1 MTDAKANTGRIFF
14 SYARSDS
21 EVVLALAQRLRRDG
35 RNAWVDQLDI
45 AKGSRWDDAIE
56 RALQDCGCLLVVL
69 SPAST
74 GSHNVLDEVSYALE
88 SGKTVIPILL
98 KPCNVPFRLKR
109 FQYID
114 FSVEP
119 EQGYGELAQ
128 ALDAF
133 SAAPAPA
140 AAAAAA
146 APAEP
151 PAPERSTTQLPP
163 MAHAQEAAP
172 APAPAPVIAPL
183 AAPPR
188 SPTPPPPLA
197 AADGTPPRSKA
208 GWIMA
213 AAAGVVIAGSAA
225 FFASSPSAPQ
235 PDGQAQ
241 SAGLSPPAGATPAAA
256 PPAALPAAAFADEKR
271 ELITFVQAYV
281 AAQNQADAAALL
293 KFYGPQV
300 DYFSQPNA
308 SHDFILKDKQSYYRR
323 WPAVTKTLDGPVQVL
338 PTPAPGAAEVS
349 YLVRHKIH
357 SDERAETN
365 LGLARETLRLER
377 GPGGGWLIA
386 VQQAQ
391 VFNVKH

>member
-1 MTDAKANTGRIFF
+1 MTDVQANTGRIFF

-21 EVVLALAQRLRRDG
+21 EMVLALAQRLRRDG

-45 AKGSRWDDAIE
+45 AKGSRWDDAVE
-56 RALQDCGCLLVVL
+56 RALQDCGCLLVLL

-133 SAAPAPA
+133 SAAAAAARSEPAPSAPPAPKRSTSRLPLGSHTQEA
-140 AAAAAA
+140 AAAAASA
-146 APAEP
+146 
-151 PAPERSTTQLPP
+151 
-163 MAHAQEAAP
+163 M
-172 APAPAPVIAPL
+172 APL
-183 AAPPR
+183 AAPPL
-188 SPTPPPPLA
+188 SPSPPPPLA
-197 AADGTPPRSKA
+197 AADNNPPRSKT
-208 GWIMA
+208 GWLIA
-213 AAAGVVIAGSAA
+213 AAAGVGMAAGIAYFSA
-225 FFASSPSAPQ
+225 SPSAPK
-235 PDGQAQ
+235 PVGQAQ
-241 SAGLSPPAGATPAAA
+241 SAALSTSAGATPAAE
-256 PPAALPAAAFADEKR
+256 PPAAPTAAAFADEKS
-271 ELITFVQAYV
+271 ELIGFVQAYV

-293 KFYGPQV
+293 KFYGPKV

-308 SHDFILKDKQSYYRR
+308 SHDFILKDKQSFYRR

-365 LGLARETLRLER
+365 VGMAQERLRLER

-386 VQQAQ
+386 VQHEQ

>member
-1 MTDAKANTGRIFF
+1 
-14 SYARSDS
+14 
-21 EVVLALAQRLRRDG
+21 
-35 RNAWVDQLDI
+35 
-45 AKGSRWDDAIE
+45 
-56 RALQDCGCLLVVL
+56 
-69 SPAST
+69 
-74 GSHNVLDEVSYALE
+74 
-88 SGKTVIPILL
+88 
-98 KPCNVPFRLKR
+98 
-109 FQYID
+109 
-114 FSVEP
+114 
-119 EQGYGELAQ
+119 
-128 ALDAF
+128 
-133 SAAPAPA
+133 
-140 AAAAAA
+140 
-146 APAEP
+146 
-151 PAPERSTTQLPP
+151 
-163 MAHAQEAAP
+163 
-172 APAPAPVIAPL
+172 
-183 AAPPR
+183 
-188 SPTPPPPLA
+188 
-197 AADGTPPRSKA
+197 
-208 GWIMA
+208 MA

-241 SAGLSPPAGATPAAA
+241 SAALSPPAGATPAAA
-256 PPAALPAAAFADEKR
+256 PPAAPPAAAFADEKR

-386 VQQAQ
+386 VQHAQ